1 MTGTIYYPRPSGV
14 EKSIIYG
21 DYFFMDLFLKYS
33 ICIFSILLVAVN
45 SFQKL
50 ENNLIN

>member
-21 DYFFMDLFLKYS
+21 DYFFMESLFK
-33 ICIFSILLVAVN
+33 ILYLY
-45 SFQKL
+45 L
-50 ENNLIN
+50 